1 MKTINMPGFTAD
13 LSLNRRN
20 DYYRAA
26 SSSTA
31 NQGGVFPAQLGGIL
45 APGGPDMPGIP
56 GFPDIPTV
64 PHFPPF
70 CYYPCEPICLSRNG
84 RFLCF
89 YPCYRRC
96 IPVVG

>member
-45 APGGPDMPGIP
+45 ALDGPDILGIP

-70 CYYPCEPICLSRNG
+70 CYYPCKPIRLSRNG
-84 RFLCF
+84 RSLWYF
-89 YPCYRRC
+89 PCNQIC
-96 IPVVG
+96 IPLL